1 MIRHF
6 CLSGGSDFAILTLSY
21 PYNFTEFLRKLWQD
35 WKGGR
40 RHLDEKREDLGPL
53 LVEQFR
59 QQMNNLSAAIQ
70 LLTPVVREKAGPQ
83 YDPYLAILHQS
94 LYRLIRMVGNLEYL
108 ELPEGELPLREG
120 TLDLAGLC
128 RELGEQVSPLTALA
142 GIRFSYEEEIGSLLT
157 HGDGAQLRR
166 LLLNLIANAVRA
178 AGEGGESGLRLARRG
193 GRAVLTVWD
202 NGPGFLPETDE
213 RELLQRPGS
222 LGLGLK
228 VARRIAALHGGSI
241 VFEQREERGSRAIVS
256 LPLRPPEPGE
266 LLKTPRMGFDGSGGF
281 SNTLIELAGVL
292 PYRAFFPEDVE

>member
-1 MIRHF
+1 M
-6 CLSGGSDFAILTLSY
+6 
-21 PYNFTEFLRKLWQD
+21 
-35 WKGGR
+35 
-40 RHLDEKREDLGPL
+40 DEKREDLGPL

-193 GRAVLTVWD
+193 GEGGA
-202 NGPGFLPETDE
+202 
-213 RELLQRPGS
+213 
-222 LGLGLK
+222 
-228 VARRIAALHGGSI
+228 VARLLHRVDDLLGIGLIGVLHQHGAAQQVHIAALHAGHPVHSLLHMGGARST
-241 VFEQREERGSRAIVS
+241 GH
-256 LPLRPPEPGE
+256 
-266 LLKTPRMGFDGSGGF
+266 
-281 SNTLIELAGVL
+281 AG
-292 PYRAFFPEDVE
+292 YVEFLFHMDASF

>member
-108 ELPEGELPLREG
+108 ELPEGELPLRRARWIWPG
-120 TLDLAGLC
+120 CAG
-128 RELGEQVSPLTALA
+128 S
-142 GIRFSYEEEIGSLLT
+142 
-157 HGDGAQLRR
+157 
-166 LLLNLIANAVRA
+166 
-178 AGEGGESGLRLARRG
+178 
-193 GRAVLTVWD
+193 W
-202 NGPGFLPETDE
+202 
-213 RELLQRPGS
+213 
-222 LGLGLK
+222 
-228 VARRIAALHGGSI
+228 
-241 VFEQREERGSRAIVS
+241 GSRC
-256 LPLRPPEPGE
+256 LP
-266 LLKTPRMGFDGSGGF
+266 
-281 SNTLIELAGVL
+281 
-292 PYRAFFPEDVE
+292 

>member
-94 LYRLIRMVGNLEYL
+94 LYLSLIH
-108 ELPEGELPLREG
+108 
-120 TLDLAGLC
+120 
-128 RELGEQVSPLTALA
+128 
-142 GIRFSYEEEIGSLLT
+142 I
-157 HGDGAQLRR
+157 
-166 LLLNLIANAVRA
+166 
-178 AGEGGESGLRLARRG
+178 
-193 GRAVLTVWD
+193 
-202 NGPGFLPETDE
+202 
-213 RELLQRPGS
+213 
-222 LGLGLK
+222 
-228 VARRIAALHGGSI
+228 
-241 VFEQREERGSRAIVS
+241 
-256 LPLRPPEPGE
+256 
-266 LLKTPRMGFDGSGGF
+266 
-281 SNTLIELAGVL
+281 
-292 PYRAFFPEDVE
+292 

>member
-6 CLSGGSDFAILTLSY
+6 CLSGGADFAILTLSY

-108 ELPEGELPLREG
+108 ELPEGELLREG

-128 RELGEQVSPLTALA
+128 RELGSRCLLTALA

-178 AGEGGESGLRLARRG
+178 AERAESPACAWPAGAG
-193 GRAVLTVWD
+193 GRSSPCGTTDRVFSRKPMSGSCFSGRAAWVLD
-202 NGPGFLPETDE
+202 
-213 RELLQRPGS
+213 
-222 LGLGLK
+222 
-228 VARRIAALHGGSI
+228 
-241 VFEQREERGSRAIVS
+241 
-256 LPLRPPEPGE
+256 
-266 LLKTPRMGFDGSGGF
+266 
-281 SNTLIELAGVL
+281 
-292 PYRAFFPEDVE
+292 

>member
-1 MIRHF
+1 M
-6 CLSGGSDFAILTLSY
+6 
-21 PYNFTEFLRKLWQD
+21 
-35 WKGGR
+35 
-40 RHLDEKREDLGPL
+40 DEKREDLGPL

-166 LLLNLIANAVRA
+166 LLLNPDRQ
-178 AGEGGESGLRLARRG
+178 RRPRG
-193 GRAVLTVWD
+193 GRGRRVRPAP
-202 NGPGFLPETDE
+202 GPPGRAGGPH
-213 RELLQRPGS
+213 RVGQR
-222 LGLGLK
+222 
-228 VARRIAALHGGSI
+228 
-241 VFEQREERGSRAIVS
+241 
-256 LPLRPPEPGE
+256 
-266 LLKTPRMGFDGSGGF
+266 TGF
-281 SNTLIELAGVL
+281 SPGN
-292 PYRAFFPEDVE
+292 R

>member
-1 MIRHF
+1 M
-6 CLSGGSDFAILTLSY
+6 
-21 PYNFTEFLRKLWQD
+21 
-35 WKGGR
+35 
-40 RHLDEKREDLGPL
+40 DEKREDLGPL

-202 NGPGFLPETDE
+202 L
-213 RELLQRPGS
+213 S
-222 LGLGLK
+222 L
-228 VARRIAALHGGSI
+228 IHI
-241 VFEQREERGSRAIVS
+241 
-256 LPLRPPEPGE
+256 
-266 LLKTPRMGFDGSGGF
+266 
-281 SNTLIELAGVL
+281 
-292 PYRAFFPEDVE
+292 

>member
-6 CLSGGSDFAILTLSY
+6 CLNGGSDFAILTLSY

-157 HGDGAQLRR
+157 HGDGAQRRR
-166 LLLNLIANAVRA
+166 LLLNLIANAQTSLIVGSYLYA
-178 AGEGGESGLRLARRG
+178 DDESGYTVAAALLDALLAG
-193 GRAVLTVWD
+193 GKAPAGLPRAQALYLPRSCQGFFR
-202 NGPGFLPETDE
+202 GPGDE
-213 RELLQRPGS
+213 
-222 LGLGLK
+222 LGT
-228 VARRIAALHGGSI
+228 AWAALGITRRNLVWTAG
-241 VFEQREERGSRAIVS
+241 QAAS
-256 LPLRPPEPGE
+256 LHL
-266 LLKTPRMGFDGSGGF
+266 D
-281 SNTLIELAGVL
+281 A
-292 PYRAFFPEDVE
+292 

>member
-1 MIRHF
+1 M
-6 CLSGGSDFAILTLSY
+6 
-21 PYNFTEFLRKLWQD
+21 
-35 WKGGR
+35 
-40 RHLDEKREDLGPL
+40 DEKREDLGPL

-166 LLLNLIANAVRA
+166 LLLNLIANGRGRRVRPA
-178 AGEGGESGLRLARRG
+178 PGPP
-193 GRAVLTVWD
+193 GRAG
-202 NGPGFLPETDE
+202 GPHRVG
-213 RELLQRPGS
+213 QR
-222 LGLGLK
+222 
-228 VARRIAALHGGSI
+228 
-241 VFEQREERGSRAIVS
+241 
-256 LPLRPPEPGE
+256 
-266 LLKTPRMGFDGSGGF
+266 TGF
-281 SNTLIELAGVL
+281 SPGN
-292 PYRAFFPEDVE
+292 R

>member
-1 MIRHF
+1 M
-6 CLSGGSDFAILTLSY
+6 
-21 PYNFTEFLRKLWQD
+21 
-35 WKGGR
+35 
-40 RHLDEKREDLGPL
+40 DEKREDLGPL

-178 AGEGGESGLRLARRG
+178 
-193 GRAVLTVWD
+193 
-202 NGPGFLPETDE
+202 
-213 RELLQRPGS
+213 
-222 LGLGLK
+222 K

-281 SNTLIELAGVL
+281 SDTLIELAGVL